1 VSSLVTVLRAP
12 TSRTIIIAAAV
23 LVFGALSACGSDSSV
38 SNLRPTTIAGS
49 AGTEAPGIGEP
60 APPEVAPVEP
70 VATDPTPVDPAPVDP
85 APVDPAPVDPAPVDP
100 APVDPGPNPV
110 LPDTDDG
117 IDTLVV
123 VLIIGGFLLAA
134 LAIGALMSRS
144 KKSATSRGTSTA
156 SSPSPQSSLLSTSQW
171 ITDQLALELMASPP
185 AAALQRWTTER
196 SRLDNVAIGA
206 QQQYLDT
213 NGINW
218 QSLGQTMSALAASID
233 TNLALRAQ
241 DPPNAQLI
249 NESTDVVN
257 RHRAAIQQLGAT
269 LLPTIDH

>member
-1 VSSLVTVLRAP
+1 MSSLVTVLRAP

-70 VATDPTPVDPAPVDP
+70 VATDPT
-85 APVDPAPVDPAPVDP
+85 PVDPAPVDPAPVDP

-257 RHRAAIQQLGAT
+257 RHRTAVQQLVAA
-269 LLPTIDH
+269 LLPTIAR

>member
-1 VSSLVTVLRAP
+1 M
-12 TSRTIIIAAAV
+12 
-23 LVFGALSACGSDSSV
+23 LVFSASSACGSDSSV
-38 SNLRPTTIAGS
+38 GDLRPTTIPGS
-49 AGTEAPGIGEP
+49 AGTEAPGIGDP
-60 APPEVAPVEP
+60 APPELAPVEP
-70 VATDPTPVDPAPVDP
+70 VATDPAPVDP
-85 APVDPAPVDPAPVDP
+85 APVDPAPIDPAPT
-100 APVDPGPNPV
+100 APVANS
-110 LPDTDDG
+110 DDG

-123 VLIIGGFLLAA
+123 VLIIGGLLLAA

-144 KKSATSRGTSTA
+144 KKSAASRGTSTI